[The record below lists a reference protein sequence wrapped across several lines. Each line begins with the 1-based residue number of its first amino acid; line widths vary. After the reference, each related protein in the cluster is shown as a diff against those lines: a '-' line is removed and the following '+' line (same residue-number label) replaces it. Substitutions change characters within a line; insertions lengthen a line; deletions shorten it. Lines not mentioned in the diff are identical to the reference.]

1 MEQMMFFKD
10 STTIQP
16 NGAYHITERRALAQI
31 LSEGLRPHIGKRSEK
46 AHENKP
52 LIYITDGIDLPQWI
66 LIFTKLNRQYK
77 KMKNFIEEFFKDN
90 ITTK

>member
-1 MEQMMFFKD
+1 MF
-10 STTIQP
+10 SIVP
-16 NGAYHITERRALAQI
+16 I
-31 LSEGLRPHIGKRSEK
+31 LLFAGV
-46 AHENKP
+46 
-52 LIYITDGIDLPQWI
+52 WI